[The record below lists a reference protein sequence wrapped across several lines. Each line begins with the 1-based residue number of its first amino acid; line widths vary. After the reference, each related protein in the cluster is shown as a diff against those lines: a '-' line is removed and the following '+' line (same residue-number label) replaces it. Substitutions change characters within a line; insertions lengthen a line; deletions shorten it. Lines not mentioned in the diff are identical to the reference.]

1 MYASDVIMQER
12 CVWSG
17 PLFMNLNLTNSAAW
31 FCICQLGWYTSLVL
45 TVLCLPAESSPL
57 ANSGCAPSWYSN
69 SSPHGLEFWTRLL
82 QIWRPGSKRPIST
95 SEGRDS
101 KFQAPAQRLHCI
113 ACAAKSERLL
123 REEIEFCLNRR
134 KDTKIYSNCHPGA
147 GRRCSVSG
155 VKLSQPPVNWVRLC

>member
-1 MYASDVIMQER
+1 MVLHMSAGVVHISSLDCAVPPCRVQSLGQQRAVHPPGILILLHMAS
-12 CVWSG
+12 
-17 PLFMNLNLTNSAAW
+17 NT
-31 FCICQLGWYTSLVL
+31 
-45 TVLCLPAESSPL
+45 
-57 ANSGCAPSWYSN
+57 
-69 SSPHGLEFWTRLL
+69 GLDFYKYGD
-82 QIWRPGSKRPIST
+82 QVPKRPIST

-147 GRRCSVSG
+147 RRRCSVSG
-155 VKLSQPPVNWVRLC
+155 VKLSQPPVN